1 MTAITAAVDGGRA
14 LGSPVFS
21 LGVAADKKPVKS
33 WFGATL
39 VIASASLCALVPWLH
54 YGIPS
59 GHDFEFHFNSWVE
72 VLDQWR
78 QEVVYPHWAA
88 WAHYGYGEARFI
100 FYPPVSWTLGGILS
114 TILPWKL
121 VPGAFV
127 WVALTGSGVAMF
139 VLATEWLPP
148 RSALFAGVAYALNP
162 YHLIIVY
169 WRSAFA
175 ELIAAAYIPL
185 LLLCVVRL
193 EGRGKRMIAPIALL
207 LAAGWVTNIPSAV
220 MMHYMLGVLVIW
232 IVTTTRRW
240 NVLVYAAIAIVA
252 GAGLA
257 AVYLLPVWHQRT
269 WVSLDQ
275 VLSPGVR
282 PQENFL
288 FAHTIDIEHD
298 KFNHLVSL
306 LAVCEFAVEALM
318 LFVGRAKRAS
328 QLWRTLLLLGAFP
341 AVIMLAFTSPLW
353 NHLPELRYVQ
363 FPWRWLLVFNVA
375 LVLAFT
381 VAVQRWWA
389 RALVY
394 LLLLAPVLVG
404 AQSILAPYWD
414 NTGDLWEMVDNQHDQ
429 IGYEGVDEYAPAG
442 VDPYDTDQ
450 NTPLAQFEGTG
461 SAKVSVQRWDA
472 ERRVITA
479 QASAPGELVLKL
491 FNYPS
496 WEVTVNGQHQHP
508 GMTKHY
514 AMTVPISSGE
524 SRVEVRFNEGWDRR
538 IGAAISLATLV
549 AIALWYKRRSRS
561 ATAVAGG

>member
-1 MTAITAAVDGGRA
+1 MAAQNT
-14 LGSPVFS
+14 S
-21 LGVAADKKPVKS
+21 VKS
-33 WFGATL
+33 WLGATL
-39 VIASASLCALVPWLH
+39 VIAGASFCALLPWFH

-72 VLDQWR
+72 VLEHWR
-78 QEVVYPHWAA
+78 QGVIYPHWAA

-100 FYPPVSWTLGGILS
+100 FYPPGSWTLGGILS
-114 TILPWKL
+114 AIFPWKL

-139 VLATEWLPP
+139 VLARSWLSP
-148 RSALFAGVAYALNP
+148 RSALFAGVTYALNP

-175 ELIAAAYIPL
+175 ELVAAAYMPL

-193 EGRGKRMIAPIALL
+193 EDRGKRMIVPIALL
-207 LAAGWVTNIPSAV
+207 LAAGWLTNVPSAV
-220 MMHYMLGVLVIW
+220 MMHYMLGVLVVW
-232 IVTTTRRW
+232 IVITSRRW
-240 NVLVYAAIAIVA
+240 NVLMYVAIAVIG

-288 FAHTIDIEHD
+288 FAHTTDMEHD

-306 LAVCEFAVEALM
+306 LAICEFATLALM
-318 LFVGRAKRAS
+318 LFLSRAKKAA
-328 QLWRTLLLLGAFP
+328 QLWRTLVVLGGFA
-341 AVIMLAFTSPLW
+341 ALIMLAFTSPLW
-353 NHLPELRYVQ
+353 NHLPELQYVQ

-375 LVLAFT
+375 LVLAIT
-381 VAVQRWWA
+381 LAVQRWWI
-389 RALVY
+389 RAVVC

-404 AQSILAPYWD
+404 AQRILAPWWD
-414 NTGDLWEMVDNQHDQ
+414 HTGDLWEMVDNQHDQ
-429 IGYEGVDEYAPAG
+429 VGNEGVDEYASAG
-442 VDPYDTDQ
+442 VDPYDVDQ
-450 NTPLAQFEGTG
+450 NAPLAKFEGDG
-461 SAKVSVQRWDA
+461 SAKITIQRWDA
-472 ERRVITA
+472 ERRVVTA
-479 QASAPGELVLKL
+479 QASAPGGLVLKL

-496 WEVTVNGQHQHP
+496 WEVMVNGHHEHA
-508 GMTKHY
+508 GMRKHY
-514 AMTVPISSGE
+514 QMTVTIPSGE

-538 IGAAISLATLV
+538 VGAAISLATLV
-549 AIALWYKRRSRS
+549 AMALWYKRRDRS
-561 ATAVAGG
+561 ATASAEARA